1 MHGRRS
7 PSSTVHSLWQRPAA
21 GREGCKIICNT
32 SPEYS
37 SSLQTVCNPYLELC
51 VFCVFCPQQLCL
63 YCMCPG
69 SPWAAVGELASITC
83 KEFCNGTFP
92 CLENECS
99 SFALKPCP
107 ATLGVSSAKF
117 FLCQGKDRD
126 YCAGGFLWT
135 ALLLRIFFSKG
146 NLNEK
151 KKSFQNQDEMR
162 CSEVTA
168 TSCFSFFLVPLFHKM
183 SYYCICVVTLVC
195 FFWNLLWCFS
205 KYLHNSWESS
215 STEHVLNWFA
225 QL

>member
-1 MHGRRS
+1 M
-7 PSSTVHSLWQRPAA
+7 
-21 GREGCKIICNT
+21 CF
-32 SPEYS
+32 
-37 SSLQTVCNPYLELC
+37 LC
-51 VFCVFCPQQLCL
+51 VLPSTTLSLLHVSRLSLSCCWWIGFHHMQGVLQWDFSMPGKRVLQLCPETL
-63 YCMCPG
+63 SCYLG
-69 SPWAAVGELASITC
+69 S
-83 KEFCNGTFP
+83 
-92 CLENECS
+92 
-99 SFALKPCP
+99 
-107 ATLGVSSAKF
+107 
-117 FLCQGKDRD
+117 
-126 YCAGGFLWT
+126 
-135 ALLLRIFFSKG
+135 FFSKVFFMSG
-146 NLNEK
+146 KGQGLLCRRVSLNCIFIKNFFFQRQFKWK

>member
-51 VFCVFCPQQLCL
+51 AFCVFCPQQLCL
-63 YCMCPG
+63 YCICPG

-92 CLENECS
+92 CLENERS

-135 ALLLRIFFSKG
+135 AFLLRIFFSKG

-151 KKSFQNQDEMR
+151 KIFPKSRWNEMFWGY
-162 CSEVTA
+162 CYILL
-168 TSCFSFFLVPLFHKM
+168 FFLSCSSFPQDVLLLHM
-183 SYYCICVVTLVC
+183 YSHSCVLLLKPAMM
-195 FFWNLLWCFS
+195 FFKIL
-205 KYLHNSWESS
+205 
-215 STEHVLNWFA
+215 A
-225 QL
+225 